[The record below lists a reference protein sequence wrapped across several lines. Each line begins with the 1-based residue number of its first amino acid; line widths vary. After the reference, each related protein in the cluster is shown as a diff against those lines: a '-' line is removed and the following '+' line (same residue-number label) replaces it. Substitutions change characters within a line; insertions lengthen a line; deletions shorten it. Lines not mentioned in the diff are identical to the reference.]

1 MSINNLE
8 KTYVDFIQRPRQYQ
22 HYIGIFMQYTI
33 DALKYQ
39 SDMIDDLQQQL
50 AQKEDKFNVND
61 IKEVRLINGD

>member
-50 AQKEDKFNVND
+50 AQKED
-61 IKEVRLINGD
+61 